1 MFGKSTENLGLPQW
15 QPKDHPDFLTD
26 INNAFKDIDS
36 AYGTT
41 STSLDLVKKQIE
53 EITETNNIH
62 DTLLNKH
69 TEEISNIKDSIEGLD
84 GISENIER
92 IIETN
97 TEQSE
102 SITQINDS
110 ITTLTNTLN
119 LVKSKFKRYTGVQAS
134 ITNLSLSPGMHTI
147 KIDLYDGEETVVN
160 RLIHEYISVR
170 TGDTGDNE
178 YNPNIFITPY
188 NRNTNSFGLGAIKL
202 NCVTSTSNISV
213 LVMTYIAINSNHLPS
228 DNLIIKL
235 ELIE

>member
-53 EITETNNIH
+53 EVTETNNSH
-62 DTLLNKH
+62 DTLLNEH
-69 TEEISNIKDSIEGLD
+69 TEEISNIKDSINGLD
-84 GISENIER
+84 RISETIET

-102 SITQINDS
+102 SITQINHS

-119 LVKSKFKRYTGVQAS
+119 LVKSKFKRYTGVYAS

-147 KIDLYDGEETVVN
+147 KIDLYDGEETEVN
-160 RLIHEYISVR
+160 RLLHEYVSVR
-170 TGDTGDNE
+170 TGDSR
-178 YNPNIFITPY
+178 YYPNIFVTPY
-188 NRNTNSFGLGAIKL
+188 TQNTDSFGLGAIKL
-202 NCVTSTSNISV
+202 ECVTSTSAITV
-213 LVMTYIAINSNHLPS
+213 FVMTYISINSNYLPS
-228 DNLIIKL
+228 DNLIIQL

>member
-53 EITETNNIH
+53 EITETNNSH
-62 DTLLNKH
+62 DTLLNTH

-84 GISENIER
+84 GISETIER

-102 SITQINDS
+102 SITEINDS

-119 LVKSKFKRYTGVQAS
+119 LVKSKFKQYTGVQAS

-147 KIDLYDGEETVVN
+147 KIDLYNGEEIAER
-160 RLIHEYISVR
+160 RLVHEYLSVR
-170 TGDTGDNE
+170 TGDYE
-178 YNPNIFITPY
+178 YSPNILVTPY
-188 NRNTNSFGLGAIKL
+188 TRNTDSFGLGAIKL
-202 NCVTSTSNISV
+202 DCHTSTSSISV
-213 LVMTYIAINSNHLPS
+213 LVMTYIAINSNFLPS

>member
-41 STSLDLVKKQIE
+41 STSLDLVKNQIE
-53 EITETNNIH
+53 EVTETNNSH

-69 TEEISNIKDSIEGLD
+69 TEEISNIKDSINGLD
-84 GISENIER
+84 RISETIET

-102 SITQINDS
+102 SITQINHS

-119 LVKSKFKRYTGVQAS
+119 LVKSKFKRYTGVHAS

-147 KIDLYDGEETVVN
+147 KIDLYDGEETAVN
-160 RLIHEYISVR
+160 RLLHEYVSVR
-170 TGDTGDNE
+170 TGDAQ
-178 YNPNIFITPY
+178 YYPNIFITPY
-188 NRNTNSFGLGAIKL
+188 SQNTDSFGLGAIKL
-202 NCVTSTSNISV
+202 NCVTSTSAISV
-213 LVMTYIAINSNHLPS
+213 LVMTYIAINSNYIPS
-228 DNLIIKL
+228 DNLIIQL

>member
-53 EITETNNIH
+53 EITETNNSH
-62 DTLLNKH
+62 DTLLKKH
-69 TEEISNIKDSIEGLD
+69 TEEISNIKDSIQGIQGLD
-84 GISENIER
+84 GISETIEG

-119 LVKSKFKRYTGVQAS
+119 LVKAKFKRYTGVQAS

-147 KIDLYDGEETVVN
+147 KIDLYDGEETAIH
-160 RLIHEYISVR
+160 RLLHEYVSVC
-170 TGDTGDNE
+170 TGDSE
-178 YNPNIFITPY
+178 YFPDIFITPY
-188 NRNTNSFGLGAIKL
+188 TQNTNTFGLGAIKL
-202 NCVTSTSNISV
+202 NCVTSTSAISV
-213 LVMTYIAINSNHLPS
+213 LVMTYIAINSNYMPS
-228 DNLIIKL
+228 DNLIINL